1 MEIKYLL
8 KFTSEYQYA
17 RDLIDG
23 KLFMNQAAYF
33 HDLENWQ
40 GDVRE
45 ATFSNTSMAYIGA
58 NKPIYCFYMAYNN
71 QIVDNEIAVDNKIF
85 EDFRPKHAVI
95 VNYGAFIERL
105 KSGDLKTNYA
115 VSLEPVN
122 YRILTI
128 KDSKEILLDKNRSL
142 FYKHP
147 YFFYQQEFRIM
158 VHEDLG
164 RRTVKRELEG
174 NIVDVI
180 DGYNNKIYYLKK
192 NLQRIAKIT
201 NVQNCNK
208 SGDYTYIDLNLGR

>member
-1 MEIKYLL
+1 
-8 KFTSEYQYA
+8 
-17 RDLIDG
+17 
-23 KLFMNQAAYF
+23 
-33 HDLENWQ
+33 
-40 GDVRE
+40 
-45 ATFSNTSMAYIGA
+45 
-58 NKPIYCFYMAYNN
+58 MAYNN